1 MARPRKNEGVD
12 VRLRMYNAF
21 WKLLEDN
28 NLLDITIG
36 MIVEGAKCNR
46 GSFYYHFDNIHDFI
60 DHAILRELK
69 ADGRLPMRIFVVAA
83 GASNTKYLFQ
93 DYKRN
98 VRRMS
103 LIMKQGG
110 YEIVRE
116 KILRYMQRI
125 WTALLCEDPEE
136 LTLEAKFVLTYV
148 VGGLLSVMQRFGQ
161 DVDAYSTAEGMY
173 LSEVGTVAV
182 HNICASQGIDF
193 DEALERLR
201 TPERIVEIRIDD

>member
-1 MARPRKNEGVD
+1 MARPRKGEGID
-12 VRLRMYNAF
+12 VRLRMYDTF
-21 WKLLEDN
+21 WKLLESK

-46 GSFYYHFDNIHDFI
+46 GSFYYHFNNIHAFI
-60 DHAILRELK
+60 ECAILRELK

-103 LIMKQGG
+103 IMMKQGG

-116 KILRYMQRI
+116 KVLRYLQRI
-125 WTALLCEDPEE
+125 WTALLCEDGQD
-136 LTLEAKFVLTYV
+136 LTLESKFVITYIT
-148 VGGLLSVMQRFGQ
+148 GGLLSVMQRFGQ

-182 HNICASQGIDF
+182 HNICASQGIAF
-193 DEALERLR
+193 DAALERLR
-201 TPERIVEIRIDD
+201 TPERIAEIQIDD

>member
-21 WKLLEDN
+21 WELLEDN

-36 MIVEGAKCNR
+36 MIVDGAKCNR
-46 GSFYYHFDNIHDFI
+46 GSFYYHYQNIHDFI
-60 DHAILRELK
+60 EHAIVREIK

-93 DYKRN
+93 DYSRN
-98 VRRMS
+98 VQRMS
-103 LIMKQGG
+103 LMMKQGG

-116 KILRYMQRI
+116 KILRYMQRV
-125 WTALLCEDPEE
+125 WTALLCEDGED
-136 LTLEAKFVLTYV
+136 LTLEAKFVITYI

-161 DVDAYSTAEGMY
+161 DVETYSTSEGLY
-173 LSEVGTVAV
+173 LSEVGGVAV
-182 HNICASQGIDF
+182 HNICASQGIAF

-201 TPERIVEIRIDD
+201 SPERIASIHIDD

>member
-1 MARPRKNEGVD
+1 MARPRKNESVD
-12 VRLRMYNAF
+12 VRLRMYNSF
-21 WKLLEDN
+21 WKLLSEN

-36 MIVEGAKCNR
+36 MIVNGAKCNR
-46 GSFYYHFDNIHDFI
+46 GSFYYHYNNLHDFI
-60 DHAILRELK
+60 EHAILREIK

-98 VRRMS
+98 VYRLS
-103 LIMKQGG
+103 LMMTQGG

-116 KILRYMQRI
+116 KILRYLQRI
-125 WTALLCEDPEE
+125 WTALLCEEGKE
-136 LTLEAKFVLTYV
+136 LSLEAKFVITYV

-161 DVDAYSTAEGMY
+161 DVDTYSTSEGMY

-182 HNICASQGIDF
+182 HNICASQGIAF

-201 TPERIVEIRIDD
+201 TPERIINICIDS